1 MQSLET
7 DFLLHWKVRNCFER
21 YFEHQDCFMGK
32 IQFTGVARH
41 GFLDIRESYRI
52 YKTFSAFIEG
62 CALSQVLFSG
72 LKVIFSFWF

>member
-1 MQSLET
+1 
-7 DFLLHWKVRNCFER
+7 
-21 YFEHQDCFMGK
+21 MGK